1 MGDKPRRDRD
11 MAAPTAEQLNQ
22 EMAKRI
28 AEDVADGYSPV
39 AYLGDHRREV
49 AAAYGLE
56 LVGSDETT
64 GCVIYTHPESSA
76 AIPYYTWDPN
86 LGKHGEWADWS
97 WDYEG
102 AIGGEVDADALWYIS
117 RGCSP
122 SDEDVIELLR
132 ARGWDPEDIAPY
144 VREVKIGDGETA
156 RYLNGK
162 LCDISTAKEIEEI
175 ESPTPYAGDFEYVA
189 GTIYQAPE
197 GHRFAV
203 GSGGAMSIF
212 AQAEEGNPGWYR
224 GGEGWVL
231 LED

>member
-1 MGDKPRRDRD
+1 

-28 AEDVADGYSPV
+28 AEDVENGYSPE
-39 AYLGDHRREV
+39 AYRGDHRREV
-49 AAAYGLE
+49 AEEFGLE
-56 LVGSDETT
+56 LVGEDEST
-64 GCVIYTHPESSA
+64 GCVIYTHPEA
-76 AIPYYTWDPN
+76 GEAIPYYTWNPYQ
-86 LGKHGEWADWS
+86 GEWADWS

-122 SDEDVIELLR
+122 SDEDVIELLQT
-132 ARGWDPEDIAPY
+132 RGWDPEDIAPY

-162 LCDISTAKEIEEI
+162 LCDIGTAKEIEEI
-175 ESPTPYAGDFEYVA
+175 ESPTPYPGDFEYVA

-203 GSGGAMSIF
+203 GSGGALSIF
-212 AQAEEGNPGWYR
+212 ARPEEGNPGWYR

-231 LED
+231 LTD

>member
-1 MGDKPRRDRD
+1 

-28 AEDVADGYSPV
+28 AEDVANGYGPLD
-39 AYLGDHRREV
+39 YRGDHRREV
-49 AAAYGLE
+49 AEEYGLE
-56 LVGSDETT
+56 FVGEDEST
-64 GCVIYTHPESSA
+64 GCAIYTHPEA
-76 AIPYYTWDPN
+76 GEAIPYYTWDPYG
-86 LGKHGEWADWS
+86 GKPGEEWADWS

-102 AIGGEVDADALWYIS
+102 AIGGEVDADALWFIS
-117 RGCSP
+117 RDCSP
-122 SDEDVIELLR
+122 SDEDIIELLQ
-132 ARGWDPEDIAPY
+132 ARGWGPEDIAPY
-144 VREVKIGDGETA
+144 VHEVKIGDGETA
-156 RYLNGK
+156 RYLDGK

-175 ESPTPYAGDFEYVA
+175 ESPTPYPGDFDYVD

-203 GSGGAMSIF
+203 GSGGARSIF
-212 AQAEEGNPGWYR
+212 ARPEEGNPGWYR